1 MLKPDQALL
10 ERDLEWLGQPNH
22 HLLTIDQQDYPALL
36 RKIPRPPAAL
46 FIDGNPDLLWQPQL
60 AIVGSRNPTAGGRD
74 NAAAFS
80 SYLAGHGLVITSGLA
95 DGVDSIAHQAAL
107 DSGGTTIAV
116 LGTGVDKIY
125 PARNRELAG
134 DVAAS
139 GALVSEFPLGSNA
152 RPGHFPARNRIIS
165 GLSLGTLVV
174 EAGMQSGSLITAGQA
189 TEQGR
194 EVFAIPGSIHNPMAR
209 GCHRLLKQGAKLVET
224 ADDIVQELG
233 SLAEELAQSIKSILH
248 ANEQATP
255 VEVSTTTPNI
265 SLDPDYQQLW
275 SSLSFDPKPVDQLIE
290 QTGLAANS
298 VSSMLL
304 MLELRGM
311 VEAHQGGAFSR
322 K

>member
-1 MLKPDQALL
+1 MKWLDQP
-10 ERDLEWLGQPNH
+10 GH
-22 HLLTIDQQDYPALL
+22 HLLTIDQQDYPVLL
-36 RKIPRPPAAL
+36 KKIPRPPAAL
-46 FIDGNPDLLWQPQL
+46 FIQGRPEVLWQAQL
-60 AIVGSRNPTAGGRD
+60 AMVGSRNPTSGGRD

-80 SYLAGHGLVITSGLA
+80 SHLARHGLVITSGLA
-95 DGVDSIAHQAAL
+95 DGIDSVAHQAAL
-107 DSGGTTIAV
+107 DAGGNTIAV

-125 PARNRELAG
+125 PARNRGLANAI
-134 DVAAS
+134 AAS
-139 GALVSEFPLGSNA
+139 GALVSEFPLGTSA

-233 SLAEELAQSIKSILH
+233 SLAKELADSIRSVLH
-248 ANEQATP
+248 DNEQAVP
-255 VEVSTTTPNI
+255 VEVSTPTPNI
-265 SLDPDYQQLW
+265 SLDPDYQHLW
-275 SSLSFDPKPVDQLIE
+275 ASLSFDPKPVDQLIE
-290 QTGLAANS
+290 QTGLAANA